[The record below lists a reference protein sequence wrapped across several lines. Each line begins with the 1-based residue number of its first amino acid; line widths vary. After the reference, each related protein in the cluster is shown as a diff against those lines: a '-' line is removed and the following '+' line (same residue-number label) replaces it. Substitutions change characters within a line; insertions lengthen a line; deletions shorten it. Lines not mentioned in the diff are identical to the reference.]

1 MKAKMPNPVRRLL
14 HRERITQAQ
23 LARAIGV
30 SRAAVSLWVSGA
42 CVPSFRS
49 AGRLAREY
57 GGRPHEYRQMWSP
70 ELTEAEL
77 EAIARKCAEI
87 AEAKAEAK
95 AKGRET

>member
-42 CVPSFRS
+42 SVPSVRS

-57 GGRPHEYRQMWSP
+57 GGRPHEYRQMRSP
-70 ELTEAEL
+70 AITDQEI
-77 EAIARKCAEI
+77 EAIAQRII
-87 AEAKAEAK
+87 ALATKKEH
-95 AKGRET
+95 ET